1 VLEAVAYRITG
12 DRELSCDIIQDA
24 YVSVLT
30 GRTKFEGRSSLK
42 TYLYRMVINSCIDAR
57 KRRSRWS
64 AIQEKLGLMQRAQPQ
79 NCYEIKELTRKIF
92 AGISPEYSVPLTL
105 SEVDG
110 MSYREIADILQVS
123 LDAVRTRIFRCRE
136 KLKKEL
142 LRVGYPL

>member
-1 VLEAVAYRITG
+1 VAYRITG
-12 DRELSCDIIQDA
+12 DRELSRDVIQDA

-30 GRTKFEGRSSLK
+30 GRTNFEGRSSLK
-42 TYLYRMVINSCIDAR
+42 TYLYRMVINGCIDAQ
-57 KRRSRWS
+57 KRQNRWT
-64 AIQEKLGLMQRAQPQ
+64 AIREKLGLIGRAQPQ
-79 NCYEIKELTRKIF
+79 NAYEIKELTRKIF
-92 AGISPEYSVPLTL
+92 AGISSEYRIPLAL
-105 SEVDG
+105 AEVDG